1 MVVSTSARASGEH
14 LLYPEDKM
22 VYRQV
27 LFAQLSDWG
36 LELGVAVLGRAGRQ
50 AGNLRPEPREPVG
63 KAVPAMR

>member
-36 LELGVAVLGRAGRQ
+36 LELGVAVLRRAGQ
-50 AGNLRPEPREPVG
+50 AGNLRPEPREPVR

>member
-1 MVVSTSARASGEH
+1 MVSTSARASGEH
-14 LLYPEDKM
+14 LLYPGDKM
-22 VYRQV
+22 VYRQM

-50 AGNLRPEPREPVG
+50 AGNLQPEPREPVG